1 MEAVQERGVPAVFQ
15 SYGLHFRCLDFMSG
29 NKLKMITLCAFKD
42 YKALRTQIIL
52 IFTSEFMS
60 NNSILGASFALMV
73 DAQMVYKQVL
83 SLQ

>member
-1 MEAVQERGVPAVFQ
+1 
-15 SYGLHFRCLDFMSG
+15 
-29 NKLKMITLCAFKD
+29 MITLCAFKD